1 MQCKPVTSF
10 ATKNA
15 SKKNDYSILDDEVS
29 VQPLHGLGK
38 GMAEETSLQ
47 AFPKNSH

>member
-1 MQCKPVTSF
+1 MQV
-10 ATKNA
+10 
-15 SKKNDYSILDDEVS
+15 KNDYIILNDEVS

-38 GMAEETSLQ
+38 RTAEEISLQ